1 MKYLKL
7 VVLSSV
13 LLVLVSCA
21 KDKLTNNWSLKKY
34 EVNNVNQTINSNT
47 GLEMDFYKDNT
58 FKRTWIIGGFQIPE
72 TGSWVFADGKK
83 KILLTKQDGGVE
95 SYTVT
100 KLTYK
105 ELKAERMDG
114 SDKHVYSFEGK

>member
-34 EVNNVNQTINSNT
+34 EINNVNQTINSNT

-72 TGSWVFADGKK
+72 TGSWVFADANR
-83 KILLTKQDGGVE
+83 KIILTKQDGGVE

-114 SDKHVYSFEGK
+114 SDKHTYSFEGK